1 MMSKPHSN
9 LLNQDKRSV
18 SILKNIIILNMK
30 TLKTQPVINI
40 YIIIL
45 FTNII
50 SQFRKILCL
59 KLTSILNYGLKSNGE
74 ENTLTSLL

>member
-30 TLKTQPVINI
+30 TLKTQPVIYI

-59 KLTSILNYGLKSNGE
+59 KLTSILNYELKSNGE